1 MWDSRNLIHRI
12 MHFRAHSSY
21 TTCHL
26 GHGPERPQCSEGPHG
41 LEYGDVACAEEG
53 GRKVDD
59 GDGDDDKVEEAP
71 GVGKVFDESFGEE
84 LQQGLQQEHYSQ
96 HLEELSRHE
105 KKG

>member
-41 LEYGDVACAEEG
+41 LEDGDVACAEEG

-71 GVGKVFDESFGEE
+71 SDGPSVKFTIGFGLRFES
-84 LQQGLQQEHYSQ
+84 YIRKYRVTIQ
-96 HLEELSRHE
+96 HIQNLTLI
-105 KKG
+105 